1 MRARLGSRLD
11 TSVLGIRD
19 FRLLWI
25 GQSVSSIGD
34 MIFPVAVAVFV
45 LDAGGGA
52 GDVGLVLAAR
62 FAALV
67 LFSLFGGVWAD
78 RLPRT
83 RVMIGADLLRA
94 VAVLGLALVP
104 GTPAV
109 AVLALLT
116 FLVGGGE
123 AFFRPAFGAILPTI
137 VPVERLAVAN
147 SLSSTSMNFA
157 RVVGPGLVCWSRR
170 PAHAWP
176 SWSTRRPSV

>member
-1 MRARLGSRLD
+1 MLRRTSTRRLD
-11 TSVLGIRD
+11 ASVLGIRD
-19 FRLLWI
+19 FRLLWT
-25 GQSVSSIGD
+25 GQAVSAIGD

-45 LDAGGGA
+45 LDSGGDV

-67 LFSLFGGVWAD
+67 LFALFGGVWAD
-78 RLPRT
+78 RLRRT

-109 AVLALLT
+109 AILAALT

-123 AFFRPAFGAILPTI
+123 AFFRPAYGAVLPTI
-137 VPVERLAVAN
+137 VPAERLAVAT
-147 SLSSTSMNFA
+147 L
-157 RVVGPGLVCWSRR
+157 
-170 PAHAWP
+170 
-176 SWSTRRPSV
+176 